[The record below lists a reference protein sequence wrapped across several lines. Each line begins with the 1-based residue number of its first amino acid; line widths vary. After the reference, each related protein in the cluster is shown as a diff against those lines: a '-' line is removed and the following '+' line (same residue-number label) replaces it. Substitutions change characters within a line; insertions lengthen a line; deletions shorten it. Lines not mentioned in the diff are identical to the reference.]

1 MNPYDFMGHRAP
13 GYGPQFRMPP
23 PHPSQVR
30 WGLKRLLLR
39 GDMVV
44 QIDFFSLSNQDFAF
58 RVI

>member
-1 MNPYDFMGHRAP
+1 MFPT
-13 GYGPQFRMPP
+13 
-23 PHPSQVR
+23 
-30 WGLKRLLLR
+30 LLRDCSRTLVELR